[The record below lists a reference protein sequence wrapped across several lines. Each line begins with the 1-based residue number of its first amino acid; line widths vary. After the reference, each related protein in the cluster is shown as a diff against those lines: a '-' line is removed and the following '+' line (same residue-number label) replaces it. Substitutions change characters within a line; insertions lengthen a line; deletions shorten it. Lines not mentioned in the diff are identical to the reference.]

1 MTRPLSAFLKRLI
14 WLCMAPLLLLSGWL
28 AWTHLKEIEA
38 RHQRE
43 AANLARNFAVSI
55 DSYLESRLNALN
67 VLAVSPLVD
76 DPRRWP
82 DLYAE
87 AQGFRES
94 FGAHV
99 AFADQD
105 RQMLFNTR
113 KPYGTALPPLWHWIY
128 FLEGLPPGELGRDG
142 HPARGGFLPPVPLP
156 NRMWAGGRVAFL
168 APVPIG
174 ARVRKVSRILKVDH
188 KVGRSGDL
196 VFVTVLHEVG
206 TLSGDVLVREEHD
219 IVYKSASRPSRPAAT
234 TDAPAPAPFEKR
246 VTPTST
252 TLFRYSALTFNG
264 HRIHYDQDY
273 CREVEGYANLVI
285 HGPLVATLLAGFAEE
300 ASGHRLREF
309 NYRGVSPALLGE
321 TITLGAAIDGDQ
333 VWLPKSQIEMSDD
346 CPEEG
351 DLIEVDVPDWLAE
364 EKGLL

>member
-1 MTRPLSAFLKRLI
+1 MSQIDIDHLRSWIGKTRTEDDTIALRHARL
-14 WLCMAPLLLLSGWL
+14 MA
-28 AWTHLKEIEA
+28 AT
-38 RHQRE
+38 
-43 AANLARNFAVSI
+43 I
-55 DSYLESRLNALN
+55 DLPN
-67 VLAVSPLVD
+67 
-76 DPRRWP
+76 P
-82 DLYAE
+82 DRIAE
-87 AQGFRES
+87 
-94 FGAHV
+94 GA
-99 AFADQD
+99 
-105 RQMLFNTR
+105 
-113 KPYGTALPPLWHWIY
+113 PLPPLWHWIY

-174 ARVRKVSRILKVDH
+174 ARMRKVSRILKVDH

-196 VFVTVLHEVG
+196 VFVTVLHEAG

-321 TITLGAAIDGDQ
+321 TITLSAAIDGDQ
-333 VWLPKSQIEMSDD
+333 VALTATL
-346 CPEEG
+346 G
-351 DLIEVDVPDWLAE
+351 DGTRSMDAEARLAP
-364 EKGLL
+364 

>member
-1 MTRPLSAFLKRLI
+1 MSQIDIDHLRSWIGKTRTEDDTIALRHARL
-14 WLCMAPLLLLSGWL
+14 MA
-28 AWTHLKEIEA
+28 AT
-38 RHQRE
+38 
-43 AANLARNFAVSI
+43 I
-55 DSYLESRLNALN
+55 DLPN
-67 VLAVSPLVD
+67 
-76 DPRRWP
+76 P
-82 DLYAE
+82 DRIAE
-87 AQGFRES
+87 
-94 FGAHV
+94 GA
-99 AFADQD
+99 
-105 RQMLFNTR
+105 
-113 KPYGTALPPLWHWIY
+113 PLPPLWHWIY

-174 ARVRKVSRILKVDH
+174 ARVRKVSHILKVDH

-264 HRIHYDQDY
+264 HRIHYDADY
-273 CREVEGYANLVI
+273 CRQVEGYSAQVI
-285 HGPLVATLLAGFAEE
+285 HGPLNATLMAGLAASCAVSLGRSLRDFA
-300 ASGHRLREF
+300 
-309 NYRGVSPALLGE
+309 YRGLAPALLGDTMRYAAWPQDDSICVE
-321 TITLGAAIDGDQ
+321 ARLASGALCMRGEA
-333 VWLPKSQIEMSDD
+333 KM
-346 CPEEG
+346 
-351 DLIEVDVPDWLAE
+351 A
-364 EKGLL
+364 